1 MQRWTWMIT
10 ALAIAPALQAQ
21 QGGRAMPVGL
31 VLGNGAAIARGKA
44 PATAVKPGEVL
55 LSGDTLKAAGG
66 AVPFLYCPEKFS
78 ATLSAGGELTFTASQ
93 AQVKAGELSARKSV
107 AACFLPEVQ
116 KLSVASQQ
124 HYGVMMTRAGSI
136 PPPKNTFAERVN
148 GLPADYKQE
157 VQARLAEAS
166 GNDPVTQVGLAVTLE
181 KAGLLYDAGE
191 YYRKASAQWPE
202 VAWLKKKITEIE
214 DALLKQQMKE

>member
-1 MQRWTWMIT
+1 MQRWMWMIS
-10 ALAIAPALQAQ
+10 ALAVVPTLVAQ
-21 QGGRAMPVGL
+21 QGGRTMPVGL
-31 VLGNGAAIARGKA
+31 VLGNGATIARGKA
-44 PATAVKPGEVL
+44 PAAAVKPGEVL

-66 AVPFLYCPEKFS
+66 TVSFLYCPEKFS
-78 ATLSAGGELTFTASQ
+78 ATLSAGGELVLTPTQ
-93 AQVKAGELSARKSV
+93 AQVKSGELSARKTLN
-107 AACFLPEVQ
+107 ACFLPEVQ

-136 PPPKNTFAERVN
+136 PPPKNTFTERVN
-148 GLPADYKQE
+148 GLSAEQKHE
-157 VQARLAEAS
+157 VQARVADAA
-166 GNDPVTQVGLAVTLE
+166 GNDPVAQVALAVSLE

-202 VAWLKKKITEIE
+202 VAWVKRKITEIE